1 MKVDLLPTWRAL
13 ADATRWSILQEL
25 ATQPQTTGALAEKF
39 AQTRFGVMKHLQV
52 LCDANLVTFER
63 RGRERWNYFNAAQIE
78 LAVSALTKPQDRNW
92 ARALLSLKNHID
104 QSEDAMQ
111 PVTSLSIRQELSF
124 DVPAEIIFN
133 AITGD
138 IGLWWG
144 EPYRQTAKG
153 RLYLNPKVGGQFLET
168 NDAGHAALWGTVEEV
183 NPPSL
188 LSLSGRFAVKGAV
201 AGRVVFSL
209 TEDNGQTTLSLAH
222 DAVGMIPPAMIEN
235 FTQGWDDLLNHRLRA
250 VVKEPAS

>member
-1 MKVDLLPTWRAL
+1 
-13 ADATRWSILQEL
+13 
-25 ATQPQTTGALAEKF
+25 
-39 AQTRFGVMKHLQV
+39 
-52 LCDANLVTFER
+52 
-63 RGRERWNYFNAAQIE
+63 
-78 LAVSALTKPQDRNW
+78 
-92 ARALLSLKNHID
+92 
-104 QSEDAMQ
+104 
-111 PVTSLSIRQELSF
+111 
-124 DVPAEIIFN
+124 
-133 AITGD
+133 
-138 IGLWWG
+138 
-144 EPYRQTAKG
+144 
-153 RLYLNPKVGGQFLET
+153 LYLNPKVGGQFLET